1 MVHSEHMMPPA
12 PRRGIGVGAVL
23 LVLLVTAVFLFLIFP
38 FNTIPVQEWVLT
50 LQTQLKAQAMALAP
64 YAVVGVLGGIV
75 GVAELTATF
84 ATYPREALQTRWAR
98 ILVVVNMVAA
108 ILALIITQVT
118 MPDGNMVLQV
128 IAVGVGFQALIR
140 TRFVLAKQIGGD
152 GNGQGEVSLNLGW
165 LYDQFQ
171 NLCRTQIDL
180 ELMNNRRT
188 AVTRLLE
195 YYPSLTQLYDIA
207 WYTIIARATLTP
219 EEEKSRLA
227 ELEKLIDPKAPEQ
240 FARSS
245 IALMILENG
254 GQAYVD
260 LLLDQAMHPAAMSTG
275 TAVLSANDLVRQ
287 ITDKYSLEQLVGLS
301 EQVSEVE
308 EVKTWVVN
316 AAKPDP
322 ATTEANQKA
331 AIAHFLIKQVGQEK
345 IQQTVGERP

>member
-1 MVHSEHMMPPA
+1 MVHSDTVMPVA
-12 PRRGIGVGAVL
+12 PHRGISIGGVL
-23 LVLLVTAVFLFLIFP
+23 LLLILTAVFLFLTFP
-38 FNTIPVQEWVLT
+38 FNTIPVQEWVIT
-50 LQTQLKAQAMALAP
+50 LQTQLKAQFTALAP
-64 YAVVGVLGGIV
+64 YLVVGVLGGMV
-75 GVAELTATF
+75 GIAELTATF

-98 ILVVVNMVAA
+98 ILIAVNMVAA
-108 ILALIITQVT
+108 VLALIIAQIT

-219 EEEKSRLA
+219 EEEKTRLA

-260 LLLDQAMHPAAMSTG
+260 LLLDQAMHPTAMSTG